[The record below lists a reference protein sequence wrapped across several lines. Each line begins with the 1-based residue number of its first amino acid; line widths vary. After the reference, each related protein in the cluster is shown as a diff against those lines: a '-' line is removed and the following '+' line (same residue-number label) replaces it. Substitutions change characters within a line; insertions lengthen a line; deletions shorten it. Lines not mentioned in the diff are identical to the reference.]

1 MKQGVAS
8 DSALEHGLE
17 GSELWEIHHL
27 YNDYMSKTGSVDLV
41 PLLRPKFEKENFKS
55 NNAGLRGDFGDSWGY
70 FVAPLIQGPVIP
82 SGVVLATINELE
94 KPATQ
99 DSSPQKKGESDQP
112 APRGRPR
119 KKKIPVRVPIPGD
132 PDLDAGA
139 EMLMTIP
146 ETGLSLKEAWRRMR
160 TARRLLNDYD
170 QGMPR
175 KVKGKIRLYCRQ
187 HIAKADRSPAQQT
200 LLERWTVDLMP
211 GLSRAVQRML
221 EDRGQVA
228 TRKVLEAAT
237 PLILAEFQRLFPA
250 AKIVGAAWHIR
261 SGQLHLDI
269 WSHTTRLEVV
279 PHGLGTVLA
288 RLWDPNGLSHYGP
301 GSGICAWDRHAR
313 ALGERVHEI
322 APGLLEVVEQTM
334 DRQSKTHGSK
344 ANRDVRLHRA
354 VDEIFENLLPQQFQE
369 LGMSEYRE
377 WLQKQYSLGLAGP
390 VARRAKYEKR
400 IDAEIKL
407 QALLEGLQKIS
418 GTFDDQKTREP
429 GMIDPAET
437 LAGFEKWISKV
448 LAEEKAKG
456 KQDGLDE
463 IRGLIE
469 QAKDN
474 RKESAEVLE
483 KARALIEAAEF
494 EGLRKAR
501 LAFLGES
508 APESSALNVTDLAP
522 EFQRE
527 VAAKAELAIQER
539 ESGIVIRERELDER
553 NNKLTSRESE
563 VQEHERKLKLQ
574 ENDLGT
580 REHQI
585 ETRLL
590 EVERREDKVSTQEKE
605 VSVRVSQIEVRES
618 SLQTLEAEAV
628 TRGLTTA
635 FGFLNSGSKPQSKT
649 QTGILA
655 EITHSVTKTVTDKM
669 MGVLEWLR
677 PNFKYKKATL
687 ADLDAEIAAGKM
699 AFETT
704 ARESA
709 LNEARRALVGAD
721 ATELENPNETTLR
734 ESIQKAADEL
744 KTNARLEVA
753 AALMGEKFEKV
764 ITEGKDPVKLV
775 GLEFARLKGVEAL
788 AKDVAITA
796 PAASQTTMT
805 GQALLKLRKFM
816 NIDEPPGGKAGPDR

>member
-8 DSALEHGLE
+8 DGALEHGLE

-41 PLLRPKFEKENFKS
+41 PVLNSKFEKENFKS
-55 NNAGLRGDFGDSWGY
+55 NNAGLRGDFGDPWGY

-82 SGVVLATINELE
+82 PGVVLTTISELE
-94 KPATQ
+94 TAATD
-99 DSSPQKKGESDQP
+99 DSSAKKKAVSDQP

-175 KVKGKIRLYCRQ
+175 KVKGEIRLYCRQ
-187 HIAKADRSPAQQT
+187 HIAKADSSPAQQT

-221 EDRGQVA
+221 EDKGQSA
-228 TRKVLEAAT
+228 TRKVLDAAT
-237 PLILAEFQRLFPA
+237 PQILAAFQMLFPA

-344 ANRDVRLHRA
+344 ANRDVCLHRA

-390 VARRAKYEKR
+390 VARRAKYEKG

-418 GTFDDQKTREP
+418 GTFDDQKTRESGP
-429 GMIDPAET
+429 IDPAET
-437 LAGFEKWISKV
+437 LAGFERWISKV

-463 IRGLIE
+463 IRTLIE
-469 QAKDN
+469 QAEDN

-483 KARALIEAAEF
+483 KARALIDAAEF

-501 LAFLGES
+501 FAFLGES
-508 APESSALNVTDLAP
+508 APESSAQNVTDLAL

-539 ESGIVIRERELDER
+539 ESGIVIRERELGER
-553 NNKLTSRESE
+553 DNKLTSRESD

-574 ENDLGT
+574 EVDLGT

-585 ETRLL
+585 KTKLIELGL
-590 EVERREDKVSTQEKE
+590 REDNISTREKN
-605 VSVRVSQIEVRES
+605 VSVRLTQIEARTSALE
-618 SLQTLEAEAV
+618 TLETEAV
-628 TRGLTTA
+628 TRGLATA
-635 FGFLNSGSKPQSKT
+635 FRFLNPGTDPKSKT
-649 QTGILA
+649 QAGILG
-655 EITHSVTKTVTDKM
+655 EIANSVTKTVADKM
-669 MGVLEWLR
+669 MGVLQWLR
-677 PNFKYKKATL
+677 PNFKSTTAPL
-687 ADLDAEIAAGKM
+687 ANLDAEIAAGKKT
-699 AFETT
+699 FETK
-704 ARESA
+704 ALESA
-709 LNEARRALVGAD
+709 LDEARRALVGAD
-721 ATELENPNETTLR
+721 APELENPNETTLR
-734 ESIQKAADEL
+734 ESIQMAADEL

-753 AALMGEKFEKV
+753 AALMREKFEKA
-764 ITEGKDPVKLV
+764 ITEGKDPAELV
-775 GLEFARLKGVEAL
+775 GLEFARLKNVEAL

-796 PAASQTTMT
+796 PAASPTTMI

-816 NIDEPPGGKAGPDR
+816 NIDEPPGGKANPDR